1 MQTMNYIPRQITPLI
16 LRAEKYF
23 PVVVITGPRQ
33 SGKSTLARTIF
44 PNFSEYNFED
54 VALREKVSADPKS
67 FLDNCGDKVI
77 LDEVQHIPDLFSYI
91 QIVVDCDEQ
100 RRFILSGSNNFA
112 LMEKITQSL
121 AGRAALFTLLP
132 LSLKECGAY
141 SDRSTDELLC
151 NGFYPSVIT
160 DKRPADLFYPSYYS
174 TYVERDVRQLKNISS
189 ISQFQTFMRLL
200 AGRCGTE
207 FNASSLST
215 DIGTTSPTI
224 KSWLSILET
233 SYIAFRLSPY
243 YANINK
249 RLTKTPKIYFYDT
262 GLLCFL
268 LGIRSSDQIESHP
281 LRGAIFENLAVIE
294 LLKEQYNTGQL
305 SNLYFYRENR
315 GYEVDIVR
323 SDGLSL
329 DLFEVKSAKTFHS
342 DFMKNLTYLKSKL
355 GNQVRDMAVV
365 YDGDYIPPAVINVR
379 QLTTKY

>member
-1 MQTMNYIPRQITPLI
+1 MNYIPRQITRLI

-44 PNFSEYNFED
+44 PDFREYNFED
-54 VALREKVSADPKS
+54 VSLREKVADDPKL
-67 FLDNCGDKVI
+67 FLDNCGGKVI

-91 QIVVDCDEQ
+91 QIAVDHDEQ

-132 LSLKECGAY
+132 MSLKECGTY
-141 SDRSTDELLC
+141 SNNSTEELLC
-151 NGFYPSVIT
+151 NGLYPSVIT
-160 DKRPADLFYPSYYS
+160 GKRPSDLFYPGYYS
-174 TYVERDVRQLKNISS
+174 TYIERDVRQLRNISS
-189 ISQFQTFMRLL
+189 MNQFKTFMRLL

-207 FNASSLST
+207 FNANALAT
-215 DIGTTSPTI
+215 EIGITSPTV
-224 KSWLSILET
+224 KSWLSILEA
-233 SYIAFRLSPY
+233 SYIVFTLSPY

-249 RLTKTPKIYFYDT
+249 RLTKTPKVYFYDT

-268 LGIRSSDQIESHP
+268 LGINTADHLENHP
-281 LRGAIFENLAVIE
+281 LRGAVFENLAVIE
-294 LLKEQYNTGQL
+294 LLKEQYNTGKS

-315 GYEVDIVR
+315 GKEVDIVR
-323 SDGLSL
+323 FDGISI
-329 DLFEVKSAKTFHS
+329 DLFEVKAAKTFHS
-342 DFMKNLTYLKSKL
+342 DFTRNLKYLSDVL
-355 GNQVRDMAVV
+355 GDKVRDSVVV
-365 YDGDYIPPAVINVR
+365 YDGDYIPPSVINIR

>member
-1 MQTMNYIPRQITPLI
+1 MNYIPRQITPLI